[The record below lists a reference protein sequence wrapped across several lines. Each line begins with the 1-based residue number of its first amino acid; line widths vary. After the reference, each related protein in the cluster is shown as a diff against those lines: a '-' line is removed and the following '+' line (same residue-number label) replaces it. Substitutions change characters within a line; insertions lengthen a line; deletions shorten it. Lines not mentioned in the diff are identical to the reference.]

1 MQRKLV
7 NLKDSDEEY
16 NKTIDEIY
24 AIRDE
29 IQNQKMNAAESKG
42 KLQRIDEMKEF
53 LDEQVDTIEKFD
65 DVLTRK
71 LVKEITLYDDYCAIE
86 FRSEN
91 IVKLPR

>member
-1 MQRKLV
+1 
-7 NLKDSDEEY
+7 
-16 NKTIDEIY
+16 
-24 AIRDE
+24 
-29 IQNQKMNAAESKG
+29 MNAAESKG

-71 LVKEITLYDDYCAIE
+71 LIKEITLYDDYCAIE
-86 FRSEN
+86 FQSGN

>member
-1 MQRKLV
+1 LTSPFFI
-7 NLKDSDEEY
+7 LHPY

-24 AIRDE
+24 AIRDQ

-71 LVKEITLYDDYCAIE
+71 LIKEITLYDDYCAIE
-86 FRSEN
+86 FQSGN